1 MCLKIKG
8 LFQQGFRKGGRIFGE
23 WIIEWERVKE
33 LTLKGIFQGV
43 QALESFAV
51 LDVLEEVISL
61 MAHIV
66 AIVEKLGVK
75 SVAR

>member
-1 MCLKIKG
+1 M
-8 LFQQGFRKGGRIFGE
+8 
-23 WIIEWERVKE
+23 
-33 LTLKGIFQGV
+33 

-75 SVAR
+75 GVVRQSY